1 VPALDGWLEGFMHG
15 SAGLGV
21 ILIASLLL
29 GLRHASDPDHLA
41 AVTTLIASE
50 EERARV
56 RMAGSMGLSWGLGH
70 GTTLAVL
77 GLPLVLFGSYMPEP
91 LQRTTEVIVGTVIIF
106 LAIRL
111 LHRWWRKFYH
121 SHGVGSYRSLPH
133 SYAESPS
140 YDHQP
145 GTSLRTG
152 LSSYSIGLVHGTGGS
167 GGLSLM
173 LLSTIP
179 DKAQAAGALLIFAA
193 GSAISMALLSTA
205 FGLAI
210 AGGPAAKNYKQVV
223 PVLGC
228 LSMALGAWYVLGA
241 LGLVTYPF

>member
-1 VPALDGWLEGFMHG
+1 MHG

-106 LAIRL
+106 LAVRL

>member
-1 VPALDGWLEGFMHG
+1 MPALDGWLEGFMHG

-106 LAIRL
+106 LAVRL

>member
-1 VPALDGWLEGFMHG
+1 MSAIDGWLEGFMHG
-15 SAGLGV
+15 SSGLGIALLV
-21 ILIASLLL
+21 SLIL

-41 AVTTLIASE
+41 AVATLIASE

-56 RMAGSMGLSWGLGH
+56 RKAGFMGLSWGLGH

-77 GLPLVLFGSYMPEP
+77 GLPLVLFGRYMPEP
-91 LQRTTEVIVGTVIIF
+91 FQRITEVVIGTVIVF
-106 LAIRL
+106 LAVRL
-111 LHRWWRKFYH
+111 LHRWWRGFYH
-121 SHGVGSYRSLPH
+121 AHGVGSYRSLPH
-133 SYAESPS
+133 SYDENPS
-140 YDHQP
+140 YDHHP
-145 GTSLRTG
+145 GTSLRTA

-167 GGLSLM
+167 GGLTLM

-205 FGLAI
+205 FGLVI
-210 AGGPAAKNYKQVV
+210 VGGPVAKNFEQVV

-241 LGLVTYPF
+241 LDLVTYPF

>member
-1 VPALDGWLEGFMHG
+1 MHG

-21 ILIASLLL
+21 ILIVSLLL

-106 LAIRL
+106 LAVRL
-111 LHRWWRKFYH
+111 LHRWWREFYH
-121 SHGVGSYRSLPH
+121 AHGVGSYRSLPH
-133 SYAESPS
+133 SYAENPS

-145 GTSLRTG
+145 GTSLRTA

-167 GGLSLM
+167 G
-173 LLSTIP
+173 
-179 DKAQAAGALLIFAA
+179 D
-193 GSAISMALLSTA
+193 
-205 FGLAI
+205 
-210 AGGPAAKNYKQVV
+210 
-223 PVLGC
+223 C
-228 LSMALGAWYVLGA
+228 R
-241 LGLVTYPF
+241 

>member
-1 VPALDGWLEGFMHG
+1 MPALDGWLEGFMHG

-29 GLRHASDPDHLA
+29 GLRYASDPDHLA

-106 LAIRL
+106 LAVRL

>member
-1 VPALDGWLEGFMHG
+1 MHG

-21 ILIASLLL
+21 ILIVSLLL

-106 LAIRL
+106 LAVRL

-145 GTSLRTG
+145 GTSLRSG

>member
-1 VPALDGWLEGFMHG
+1 MLALDGWLEGFMHG

-106 LAIRL
+106 LAVRL

-241 LGLVTYPF
+241 LGLVTYPL

>member
-1 VPALDGWLEGFMHG
+1 MLALDGWLEGFMHG

-106 LAIRL
+106 LAVRL

>member
-1 VPALDGWLEGFMHG
+1 MRALDGWLEGFMHG

-41 AVTTLIASE
+41 AVTTLIAFK

-91 LQRTTEVIVGTVIIF
+91 LQRTTEVIVGTVIIL
-106 LAIRL
+106 LAVRL
-111 LHRWWRKFYH
+111 LHRWWREFYRA
-121 SHGVGSYRSLPH
+121 HGVGLHRPLPH
-133 SYAESPS
+133 SYAENPS
-140 YDHQP
+140 YGHQP
-145 GTSLRTG
+145 GTSLRTA

-205 FGLAI
+205 FGLALE
-210 AGGPAAKNYKQVV
+210 GGPVAKNFRQVV